1 MKTRRRASV
10 VATDR
15 NRGVAIVRLPTSFEG
30 FANMAKRVKIVSGG
44 GSYFAAPKTNLKF
57 IYSGC
62 KTLDLALGGGWAED
76 RVINIVGDKATGKT
90 LLCIE
95 GCANFV
101 LSRPKGR
108 IRYREA
114 ESAFDKPY
122 ARTIGMPTDRV
133 DFGDVQLTTVE
144 DMFED
149 LTAIIKGARTPELVV
164 VDSLDSLSSRAEMDR
179 DIDEG
184 SYGGEKAKKMSEMFR
199 RLVRDMH
206 DRHVT
211 LIIIS
216 QIRDKIGATFGR
228 KFQRTGGRAL
238 DFYAS
243 QVVMLAHLGQLAAT
257 TRGIKVATG
266 VKVKAK
272 VDKNKVGLPFRE
284 SLFNIRFGYGID
296 DAQACVDWL
305 TTIKG
310 LKQTGITPEQS
321 KFYLRKLLDMPRD
334 EADAKLNLLRDCVQR
349 EWYEIEESML
359 PSRGKYA

>member
-1 MKTRRRASV
+1 
-10 VATDR
+10 
-15 NRGVAIVRLPTSFEG
+15 
-30 FANMAKRVKIVSGG
+30 MAKRVKITGGG
-44 GSYFAAPKTNLKF
+44 GSYFAAPKTNLNF
-57 IYSGC
+57 INSGC

-101 LSRPKGR
+101 IQRAKGR

-122 ARTIGMPTDRV
+122 AKTIGMPTDRV
-133 DFGDVQLTTVE
+133 DFGDEQLETVE

-149 LTAIIKGARTPELVV
+149 LEKIIKGARSPELVV
-164 VDSLDSLSSRAEMDR
+164 VDSLDSLSSRSEMDR
-179 DIDEG
+179 DIDAN

-199 RLVRDMH
+199 RLIREMH

-243 QVVMLAHLGQLAAT
+243 QVVMLAHLGQLAGT

-284 SLFNIRFGYGID
+284 SQFNIRFGYGID

-305 TTIKG
+305 TTIKA
-310 LKQTGITPEQS
+310 LKLTGIKPEDG
-321 KFYLRKLLDMPRD
+321 KFYLRKLLDMSRD
-334 EADAKLNLLRDCVQR
+334 DADEQMKLLRHIVER
-349 EWYEIEESML
+349 EWYDIEESML
-359 PSRGKYA
+359 PARSKYA